1 MSGILIVKLKEKG
14 GNILIK
20 PKKLRFGDTLGVVA
34 PSSPSYEE
42 ERIEMGKRN
51 LEEMGFKIKMG
62 KSCYSKYGYLSGRDD
77 IRANDINEMFSDNEV
92 DGIICLRGG
101 YGTPRILDKIDY
113 ENIKRNPK
121 VFVGYSDITAIHIAI
136 NKFCDLVTFHGPM
149 VTEMNDKFHQ
159 FSKESLLK
167 AIMEST
173 VERTIINPNGESIK
187 TIYKGCAEGILV
199 GGNLSLISSTIG
211 TPYEI
216 DTKGKI
222 LFIEEIN
229 EEPYKVDRMMTQL
242 KLAGKFNDSA
252 GIILGDW
259 NKCVP
264 EEPERSLELLQVF
277 EDILIPLKKPTIYNL
292 QSGHCKPMITLPLG
306 VEVFMDAGKGEVII
320 KESGVI

>member
-1 MSGILIVKLKEKG
+1 VKLKEKG

-20 PKKLRFGDTLGVVA
+20 PKKLKFGDTLGVVA

-42 ERIEMGKRN
+42 ERIEIGKRN
-51 LEEMGFKIKMG
+51 LEKMGFKVKMG

-77 IRANDINEMFSDNEV
+77 IRADDINEMFSDDEV

-101 YGTPRILDKIDY
+101 YGTPRILDKINY

-121 VFVGYSDITAIHIAI
+121 VFIGYSDITAIHIAI
-136 NKFCDLVTFHGPM
+136 NKLCNLVTFHGPM
-149 VTEMNDKFHQ
+149 VTEMNDKFDG

-167 AIMEST
+167 AIMESSM
-173 VERTIINPNGESIK
+173 ERKIINPIGERIE
-187 TIYKGCAEGILV
+187 TIYNGCAEGIIV
-199 GGNLSLISSTIG
+199 GGNLSLIVSTIG
-211 TPYEI
+211 SPYEI
-216 DTKGKI
+216 DTKGKV

-229 EEPYKVDRMMTQL
+229 EEPYKVDRMLTQL
-242 KLAGKFNDSA
+242 KISGKLQEAS

-264 EEPERSLELLQVF
+264 EKPERSLELLQVF
-277 EDILIPLKKPTIYNL
+277 EDIIIPLKKPTIYNL
-292 QSGHCKPMITLPLG
+292 QSGHCKPMITLPMG
-306 VEVFMDAGKGEVII
+306 VRVFMDAGKGVVII